1 MLEPEDL
8 AEVGATFG
16 VAEQQ
21 VRRDHLIGH
30 MLAALAT
37 LDEPSLV
44 FFGGTALTWTHLPTG
59 RLSEDIDLFVVGR
72 ARVAA
77 TIESTL
83 PRRLRREFPGTSWSP
98 APTAVRAVDPARVV
112 TPDGLVVRLQ
122 ILDAAEQGW
131 THFPIERRQLVDR
144 YQDLPGITMRVPTP
158 AGFAAMKT
166 LAWTDRHAAR
176 DLFDLAGLA
185 TIDALNREAAEIF
198 RRSTGRRL
206 ARYDFDGRE
215 PPDWESALRHQTGA
229 LRPARDCLDQ
239 VRKSF
244 GQALGWDD

>member
-1 MLEPEDL
+1 
-8 AEVGATFG
+8 
-16 VAEQQ
+16 
-21 VRRDHLIGH
+21 
-30 MLAALAT
+30 
-37 LDEPSLV
+37 
-44 FFGGTALTWTHLPTG
+44 
-59 RLSEDIDLFVVGR
+59 
-72 ARVAA
+72 
-77 TIESTL
+77 
-83 PRRLRREFPGTSWSP
+83 
-98 APTAVRAVDPARVV
+98 
-112 TPDGLVVRLQ
+112 
-122 ILDAAEQGW
+122 
-131 THFPIERRQLVDR
+131 
-144 YQDLPGITMRVPTP
+144 
-158 AGFAAMKT
+158 MKT

-239 VRKSF
+239 VRKTF